1 MQCLACG
8 TAGVAERPAQGCR
21 RFRCCACGKRF
32 NERNDAPLNP
42 AQYPNDV
49 IAFAVLWRLRYKL
62 SLRNLTEMFLIR
74 GIVFSHEGIRK
85 WEVKLTPALAEN
97 LRRRRRGHIGRSWYV
112 NETNVKVLGE
122 WRYLYR
128 TVDRDRTLVGW
139 QSGAA

>member
-1 MQCLACG
+1 MLRLPGRHVTEILSALAPRHFFWPAARTG
-8 TAGVAERPAQGCR
+8 GV
-21 RFRCCACGKRF
+21 
-32 NERNDAPLNP
+32 
-42 AQYPNDV
+42 
-49 IAFAVLWRLRYKL
+49 LRI
-62 SLRNLTEMFLIR
+62 LTEMFLIR

-139 QSGAA
+139 QSGAARSGRKSRLPASLRRYCTGCGLT